1 MSMSLRN
8 SVLAMTVALFCTG
21 TTYAA
26 DEKAEVMKPVQN
38 FFSAFARRD
47 KAAMLA
53 ELAPNVEVMSARK
66 GELRRLNID
75 ALADLVVAY
84 KGGAIAE
91 PIHDPIIH
99 IDDNLAVIWTRY
111 EFTVEG
117 RVNHCGTDVI
127 TLMKLNGRWVI
138 VGLADNGRD
147 ECSQK

>member
-1 MSMSLRN
+1 MSMSLCN
-8 SVLAMTVALFCTG
+8 SVLVMAVALFGTG

-26 DEKAEVMKPVQN
+26 DEKAEVMKPVQS

-66 GELRRLNID
+66 GELRRLKID

-127 TLMKLNGRWVI
+127 TLMKLNSRWVI
-138 VGLADNGRD
+138 VGLADNGRED
-147 ECSQK
+147 CGQK

>member
-1 MSMSLRN
+1 MSLRN
-8 SVLAMTVALFCTG
+8 SVLVMTVALFGAG

-26 DEKAEVMKPVQN
+26 DEKAEVMKPVQS

-66 GELRRLNID
+66 GELRRLKID

-91 PIHDPIIH
+91 PIHDPVIH

-127 TLMKLNGRWVI
+127 TLMKLNSRWVI
-138 VGLADNGRD
+138 VGLADNGRED
-147 ECSQK
+147 CGQK